1 MPLCSHG
8 SSDTGCVR
16 QHNED
21 RILCDDRLGLYV
33 VSDGIGGRRHGDVAA
48 QIVTDT
54 IRQNIESSTGEGP
67 GAASK
72 RLLTAVKA
80 ANRGVWHRSGESL
93 QFLGMGATVAAVL
106 VEGTAA
112 VAANIGDSRVYFL
125 RNGRLECLSVDDSAS
140 MHVPGLDGQPASVRT
155 MLTRSAG
162 SGPDVEV
169 HLKQV
174 ELFQGDLLLLCS
186 DGLHGYLTEDRI
198 AALIGSSEPI
208 PARTEALIAATRA
221 AGAPDN
227 VSAVLV
233 QYLP

>member
-8 SSDTGCVR
+8 SSHTGCVR

-21 RILCDDRLGLYV
+21 RIFCDDRLGFYV
-33 VSDGIGGRRHGDVAA
+33 VSDGIGGRRHGDLAA

-54 IRQNIESSTGEGP
+54 IRQSIESSTGDCP
-67 GAASK
+67 GAPGH
-72 RLLTAVKA
+72 RLLAAVKA
-80 ANRGVWHRSGESL
+80 ANREVWHRSEESL

-106 VEGTAA
+106 VDGTVAA
-112 VAANIGDSRVYFL
+112 VANVGDSRVYFL
-125 RNGRLECLSVDDSAS
+125 RHGSLERLSVDDSAS
-140 MHVPGLDGQPASVRT
+140 MHVPGLDGHPATIRT

-162 SGPDVEV
+162 AGPDVDV
-169 HLKQV
+169 HLKEV
-174 ELFQGDLLLLCS
+174 ELFHGDLLLLCS
-186 DGLHGYLTEDRI
+186 DGLHGYLAEDRI
-198 AALIGSSEPI
+198 SALIGSCEPI